1 MCCNALLIVCR
12 LSGRSNVLY
21 AVSVNTTG
29 GAFLNYSSRLCS
41 RLCKFTQES
50 ENAAR
55 SFYNWNASVLD
66 DISIQEFFLP
76 FPLNLTVIHICNGNC
91 T

>member
-66 DISIQEFFLP
+66 DISIQEFFL
-76 FPLNLTVIHICNGNC
+76 I
-91 T
+91 